1 MRRHVFLA
9 GKKLATFTPMYDRI
23 GVRHG
28 DELKEPLPICLT
40 HE

>member
-1 MRRHVFLA
+1 MFLA
-9 GKKLATFTPMYDRI
+9 GKKLATFTPTYHKV

-28 DELKEPLPICLT
+28 GEPKEPLLICLT